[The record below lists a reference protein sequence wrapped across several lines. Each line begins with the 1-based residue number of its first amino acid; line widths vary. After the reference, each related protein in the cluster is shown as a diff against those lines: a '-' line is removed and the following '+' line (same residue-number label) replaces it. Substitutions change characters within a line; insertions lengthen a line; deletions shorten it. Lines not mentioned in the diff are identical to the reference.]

1 MTKERLQQ
9 LNELGLKLREVKQTE
24 AKLIRTTEKSLQ
36 RRNDLDVLHEEKNKL
51 KKEVSALIK
60 VKDKKPSLV
69 KQKVYPPKPKSSKF
83 KPFPEY
89 MK

>member
-51 KKEVSALIK
+51 KKEVSALTK
-60 VKDKKPSLV
+60 VKDMLSARKIILKNNEFIET
-69 KQKVYPPKPKSSKF
+69 SSIKI
-83 KPFPEY
+83 
-89 MK
+89 